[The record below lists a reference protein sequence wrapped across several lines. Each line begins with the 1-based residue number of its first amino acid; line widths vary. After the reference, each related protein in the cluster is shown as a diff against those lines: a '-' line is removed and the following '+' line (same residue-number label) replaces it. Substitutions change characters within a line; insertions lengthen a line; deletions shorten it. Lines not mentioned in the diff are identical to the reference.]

1 MISKSNEIYKLS
13 TYRTKLVKYHEIAD
27 LLTKVPKCC
36 FIKTKNMVASGLK
49 IRIRNYSRCALGE
62 CVLENL
68 GPRVENQGFEKIV
81 FFEISIKFNLLWAIN
96 PILLSINI

>member
-36 FIKTKNMVASGLK
+36 FINTKNMMMMMAASGYGIIAGARSGNAYLK
-49 IRIRNYSRCALGE
+49 ISGQELKIKDLRKLFSSKYQS
-62 CVLENL
+62 NL
-68 GPRVENQGFEKIV
+68 TFYGQ
-81 FFEISIKFNLLWAIN
+81 
-96 PILLSINI
+96 